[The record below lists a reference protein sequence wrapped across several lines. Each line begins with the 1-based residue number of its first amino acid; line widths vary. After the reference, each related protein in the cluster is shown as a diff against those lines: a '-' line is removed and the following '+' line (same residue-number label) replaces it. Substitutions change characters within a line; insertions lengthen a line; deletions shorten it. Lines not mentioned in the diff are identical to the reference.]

1 MNKQEEVKFT
11 QSGFLKIDGKKRV
24 SVRFER
30 GSDIAEGM
38 LPPGKITK
46 NHGFSDKEVA
56 GLEIYLE
63 MNCDEIYKKAKE
75 IGKFTNLLPL
85 LFAWMILLTTCAG
98 SQSDVLR
105 MKSTEKASGQTMLSG
120 ERLAKTYDALLETAR
135 GRSETLESGRAKE
148 FASVNWR
155 RMAGVTIR
163 ILLVILPA
171 LILQFWSIWYRRADE
186 IVPRGLLLVK
196 FVRRADGK
204 KNGILALMK

>member
-1 MNKQEEVKFT
+1 MRST
-11 QSGFLKIDGKKRV
+11 KKRRKLV
-24 SVRFER
+24 N
-30 GSDIAEGM
+30 
-38 LPPGKITK
+38 LPT
-46 NHGFSDKEVA
+46 
-56 GLEIYLE
+56 Y
-63 MNCDEIYKKAKE
+63 YKR
-75 IGKFTNLLPL
+75 IFPL

-135 GRSETLESGRAKE
+135 GRSETLESGRVKE

-155 RMAGVTIR
+155 RMAG
-163 ILLVILPA
+163 VILPA